1 MVASVAKQLGV
12 SKSEVL
18 DRNAD
23 SMAVQLALGE
33 TQVIAQTKKD
43 LEVRLSTLFVV
54 VFVFKSTRFT
64 VLVYSNA

>member
-1 MVASVAKQLGV
+1 VVASVAKQLGV